1 MQRPSKPFRKGIG
14 IIKRN
19 KSCFPAGVFH
29 DMGGCPVHM
38 PPVKRGKG
46 PYLYDYDENRYVD
59 FDLSRGSLLLG
70 HAPAVL
76 CSTVKSWLGRGYA
89 SGYPVVSHEILSG
102 GMREALKCGGKG
114 GSWLFYNSPFEAGG
128 AAAYLLKR
136 YWKRESG
143 LRLSSPGLLMRL
155 SPFSGINQQL
165 LITEEIDD
173 SSFRNSDFVV
183 LRVGRSRETGRIED
197 LVRRIKGEGLIVA
210 SDETDFGGHIYMSH
224 YTDITN
230 MLDMRVFGSFLS
242 SGLPFGCVYIGE
254 SLMERISAPKDYV
267 TFIDIASLSYSV
279 PLYTMKTVIR
289 YLKELQKQGGVERVL
304 QKAELFYSMLDGS
317 AFELAGGLVY
327 LKEAPGL
334 KEGYR
339 KLRLR
344 LLDKGFYF
352 PLHAGDPIAVSL
364 AHSDELL
371 KKSAGEVN
379 ALLKKYIQ

>member
-1 MQRPSKPFRKGIG
+1 MQRPSKPFRKGTG

-89 SGYPVVSHEILSG
+89 SGYPVVSHEMLSG
-102 GMREALKCGGKG
+102 GMREALKCGEKG

-136 YWKRESG
+136 YWKRERG

-165 LITEEIDD
+165 LITEEIND
-173 SSFRNSDFVV
+173 SSFRNTDFIV
-183 LRVGRSRETGRIED
+183 LRAGRSRETGRIED
-197 LVRRIKGEGLIVA
+197 LVGRIKEEGLMVV
-210 SDETDFGGHIYMSH
+210 SDETDFGGHIHMSH
-224 YTDITN
+224 CTDITD

-242 SGLPFGCVYIGE
+242 AGLPFGCVYISE
-254 SLMERISAPKDYV
+254 SLMKRISAPKDYE
-267 TFIDIASLSYSV
+267 TFTDIASFSYSV

-289 YLKELQKQGGVERVL
+289 YLGELQKQGGIERVL
-304 QKAELFYSMLDGS
+304 QKAEFYYSLLDGTG
-317 AFELAGGLVY
+317 FELEGSLVY
-327 LKEAPGL
+327 LKEVPGL

-339 KLRLR
+339 KLRL
-344 LLDKGFYF
+344 LLLNNGFYF
-352 PLHAGDPIAVSL
+352 PLYAGDPIAVSL
-364 AHSDELL
+364 AHTDELL
-371 KKSAGEVN
+371 KKCAGEVN